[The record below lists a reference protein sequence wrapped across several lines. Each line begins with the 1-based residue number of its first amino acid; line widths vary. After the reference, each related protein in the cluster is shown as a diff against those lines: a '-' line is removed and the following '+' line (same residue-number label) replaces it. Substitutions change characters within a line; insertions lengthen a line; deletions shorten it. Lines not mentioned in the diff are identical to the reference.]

1 VARLHEPHLMARL
14 FLVSFEP
21 AERGARRRAPKSET
35 IAGAGRARR
44 GAKLEDE
51 LRNTR
56 FDLQGSIDELHAA
69 NEELASAN
77 EEAQSANEELQS
89 TNEELQSANEELQTT
104 KEETQSLNEELHT
117 VNAEL
122 TQKLETFERATDD
135 LLNLMN
141 NIEVATIFLDE
152 ELRVKRFTPQAR
164 SVAHL
169 IDADIGRPL
178 ADLVTLLD
186 YPDLLSDA
194 ASVIETLHASETQ
207 AAAPD
212 GSWYLVRIRP
222 YRTARNTVDGV
233 VVTFFDITDAKRT
246 ERLQAARVL
255 AESIVDAVREPFL
268 VLDGDLRV
276 VRASRAYYRA
286 FRVEPAQTDGR
297 LIGELGSHQWIIPTL
312 RERLEK
318 ALQEGIGFDD
328 FEVESEFPHLGRRTL
343 RLNAR
348 PLSAVDGTP
357 AELVLL
363 GIQEL
368 GGPQAEASR
377 AEGRR
382 Q

>member
-1 VARLHEPHLMARL
+1 
-14 FLVSFEP
+14 
-21 AERGARRRAPKSET
+21 
-35 IAGAGRARR
+35 
-44 GAKLEDE
+44 
-51 LRNTR
+51 
-56 FDLQGSIDELHAA
+56 
-69 NEELASAN
+69 LASAN

-89 TNEELQSANEELQTT
+89 TNEELQTA
-104 KEETQSLNEELHT
+104 KEETQTLNEELHT

-122 TQKLETFERATDD
+122 AERLEIFERATDD

-141 NIEVATIFLDE
+141 NIEIATIFLDE

-164 SVAHL
+164 TVARL

-178 ADLVTLLD
+178 ADLTTLLD

-194 ASVIETLHASETQ
+194 ANVIETLHASETQ
-207 AAAPD
+207 AAAPG

-222 YRTARNTVDGV
+222 YRTARNTVEGV
-233 VVTFFDITDAKRT
+233 VITFVDITDAKRS

-268 VLDGDLRV
+268 VLDRGLRV
-276 VRASRAYYRA
+276 VRANRAYYRA
-286 FRVEPAQTDGR
+286 FRVEPAQTHGR
-297 LIGELGSHQWIIPTL
+297 LIGDLGSHQWIIPTL

-318 ALQEGIGFDD
+318 AMQEGTGFDD
-328 FEVESEFPHLGRRTL
+328 FEVESEFPHLGRRRL
-343 RLNAR
+343 VLNAR
-348 PLSAVDGTP
+348 PLSPEDGTA

-363 GIQEL
+363 GIQDL
-368 GGPQAEASR
+368 GGPQADAPR